1 MTRDDSGFFSSY
13 LLTPSRE
20 EAGEMAYEEPL
31 SYAIVQQTD
40 PKESSHPDGVA
51 KGPSL
56 DADGNNHDISEMS
69 DIQPP
74 RCDNSDPDRHLWCQ
88 YALHLSFAELL
99 SKAVDAGWGEREV
112 AAALVDL
119 ADHHM
124 LGLIT
129 SGEIDELLGAI
140 KKRS

>member
-1 MTRDDSGFFSSY
+1 
-13 LLTPSRE
+13 
-20 EAGEMAYEEPL
+20 
-31 SYAIVQQTD
+31 
-40 PKESSHPDGVA
+40 
-51 KGPSL
+51 
-56 DADGNNHDISEMS
+56 MS

-88 YALHLSFAELL
+88 YALHLSFAELV

-140 KKRS
+140 KKRP